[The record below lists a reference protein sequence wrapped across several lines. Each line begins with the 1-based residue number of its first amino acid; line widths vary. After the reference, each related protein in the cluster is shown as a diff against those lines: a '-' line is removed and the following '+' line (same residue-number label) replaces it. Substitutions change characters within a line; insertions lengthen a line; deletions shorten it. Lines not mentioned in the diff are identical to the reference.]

1 MSRVYLR
8 RGPREIVATEVELG
22 RDVLGSLLALAVVV
36 ATMAVC
42 GWVLWGAL

>member
-8 RGPREIVATEVELG
+8 RGPREIVATDAEYN
-22 RDVLGSLLALAVVV
+22 RDALASLLALLVVV